1 MKSWN
6 SILRESI
13 AEPGTSPAIP
23 VLSTLAVLLFAG
35 AASAVLYH
43 EQSSATSTITYS
55 NRSFTI
61 NGKPTWVFSGDVEY
75 WRMPRELWRDRLMRV
90 KRAGYN
96 SITSYVAW
104 NLHEPVQGQF
114 HFEDNLDLDAWLALI
129 DSLGMYAI
137 VRAGPYICA
146 EVDLGGFPP
155 WLADLPNIKIRG
167 TDAQYLAA
175 VDAMYAQIF
184 PIISKHQITKG
195 GPVIAVQL
203 ENEYYPAGGAYQTH
217 LVNKALSLG
226 MVVPYIWSNIYNG
239 STYDPGAFPDFPT
252 KGMMTEQWT
261 GWITRYGPSAA
272 SDVTTYNNQTW
283 KMLGAGTGGTSHY
296 MAIGGTDFGYTS
308 SPDQRITSYDYG
320 AQIGEL
326 GQIRQMLYSVKQT
339 GWLAKAFNSVF
350 ATSTNGSAE
359 VSGLPTTLS
368 SYTQTSSTGK
378 AAMVSGGAGTFTVN
392 WKNKGVT
399 VPTTGSWSLTS
410 GYCAHFLA
418 DAPITSNATLDYSAT
433 GILGMKKMGTKTF
446 LVLYATPGNTGGD
459 IAFVYKSAPATA
471 PAAPWSWNAT
481 AKRASLRFT
490 YPTTDTVNEVVLDE
504 GSGQT
509 INLLIMSES
518 MSNRTWITDSS
529 IVSGAYYVDENENL
543 QFPAAGGKAFVF
555 SKGATQTVNQAA
567 TTGPGS
573 KSFASGWSW
582 IASPE
587 VGTSYDDAAWKQT
600 ATAQDMVSYGW
611 PNGYGWYRTT
621 YTASAAGTATLAI
634 PKLQGSAFIFV
645 NGTFAG
651 TSTSQSITLKQGANS
666 IAILVS
672 AAERDKMYNTL
683 DFTPPDII
691 KSGILAGVTIGG
703 SSTGPWKFRGGF
715 EGVDESPMMGTIT
728 AASWTAMK
736 AKTWSTGT
744 APSDNVPRLWR
755 MDFAYTPPANA
766 LQTWTITATV
776 NSGTQGVVWF
786 NGHCLGRQ
794 ITSQSPLFVPECW
807 LQPTNTIILVTQG
820 GGAPQGYSLA
830 PVEFHSLV
838 KSPVATTSLK
848 GAPLTPLAGP
858 LTGSTTV
865 FSTGSMLSLPPGFAG
880 KDGRMSIY
888 DLQGILVGNVE
899 IRAGVVVA
907 VGKAIPR
914 GVFIAR
920 SRM

>member
-1 MKSWN
+1 MSSWKILAHRWN
-6 SILRESI
+6 ANRRPSFSIPL
-13 AEPGTSPAIP
+13 
-23 VLSTLAVLLFAG
+23 LSLISGLLLADT
-35 AASAVLYH
+35 ASAVLYH

-61 NGKPTWVFSGDVEY
+61 KGKPTWVFSGDVEY
-75 WRMPRELWRDRLMRV
+75 WRLPRELWLDRLMRV

-96 SITSYVAW
+96 SITSYISW
-104 NLHEPVQGQF
+104 NLHEPVQGQW
-114 HFEDNLDLDAWLALI
+114 HFEDNLDLDAWLSLI

-155 WLADLPNIKIRG
+155 WLADVPNIKIRG
-167 TDAQYLAA
+167 TNASYLAA
-175 VDAMYAQIF
+175 VDSFYGRIF

-195 GPVIAVQL
+195 GSVITVQL

-217 LVNKALSLG
+217 LVDKAHALG

-239 STYDPGAFPDFPT
+239 STYEPGAFPDFST

-272 SDVTTYNNQTW
+272 SDVTTYDNQTW

-339 GWLAKAFNSVF
+339 GYLANAFNGIF
-350 ATSTNGSAE
+350 ATSTNGSSE
-359 VSGLPTTLS
+359 VSGLPGTLA
-368 SYTQTSSTGK
+368 SYTQTSSAGK
-378 AAMVSGGAGTFTVN
+378 AAMVSGGSGTFTVN
-392 WKNKGVT
+392 WKNKSVT
-399 VPTTGSWSLTS
+399 VPSTGSWSLTS

-433 GILGMKKMGTKTF
+433 GILGQKKLGNKNY
-446 LVLYATPGNTGGD
+446 LVLYATPGNAGGD
-459 IAFVYKSAPATA
+459 IAFVYKTA
-471 PAAPWSWNAT
+471 PTTAPGAPWNWNAT

-490 YPTTDTVNEVVLDE
+490 YPTTDTVNEVVLDD
-504 GSGQT
+504 GAGQT
-509 INLLIMSES
+509 INLLVMSES
-518 MSNRTWITDSS
+518 MSNRTWFTDSS
-529 IVSGAYYVDENENL
+529 IVSGAYYVDEFENL
-543 QFPAAGGKAFVF
+543 QFPAAGGKAYVF
-555 SKGATQTVNQAA
+555 SKGAMQTVTQAA
-567 TTGPGS
+567 STGQGA

-582 IASPE
+582 ISSPE

-600 ATAQDMVSYGW
+600 ASAQDMVSYGW

-621 YTASAAGTATLAI
+621 YTATAAGTATLAI

-645 NGTFAG
+645 NGTYAG

-672 AAERDKMYNTL
+672 AAERDKQYNTL

-728 AASWTAMK
+728 PASWTAML
-736 AKTWSTGT
+736 AKTWSTGA

-755 MDFAYTPPANA
+755 MDFSYTPTPNA
-766 LQTWTITATV
+766 LQTWTLTASV
-776 NSGTQGVVWF
+776 NSGTQGVVWV

-794 ITSQSPLFVPECW
+794 ITNQSPLFVPECW
-807 LQPTNTIILVTQG
+807 LKANNTIVLVTQG
-820 GGAPQGYSLA
+820 GGAPSGYSLA
-830 PVEFHSLV
+830 SVEYHSLA
-838 KSPVATTSLK
+838 KSPVVSTSVK
-848 GAPLTPLAGP
+848 GLAQQAGRA
-858 LTGSTTV
+858 TGSGMLL
-865 FSTGSMLSLPPGFAG
+865 STGGKLTLPSGFAG
-880 KDGRMSIY
+880 KDGSLAIF
-888 DLQGILVGNVE
+888 DLQGHLLASKVALRNGQPILP
-899 IRAGVVVA
+899 AGQS
-907 VGKAIPR
+907 IPR
-914 GVFIAR
+914 GVFLAKFEQ
-920 SRM
+920 